1 MTIRPI
7 CAPRILKMNLE
18 KFADIAIGGGLWLV
32 GEVLAR
38 GRSMRGDFV
47 PDTRYVY
54 KPRHREAAIIEL
66 HAINENLRHRI
77 FTAGFLSLPDNGAQ
91 GTFQFLYE
99 TYAEMMHE
107 ALRIEWTRRYGKMID
122 VTDVT
127 KVRCAAAI
135 ELLHKL
141 APPR

>member
-1 MTIRPI
+1 MTIRPTY
-7 CAPRILKMNLE
+7 APRILKMKLE
-18 KFADIAIGGGLWLV
+18 KFADIAIDGGLWLV
-32 GEVLAR
+32 GEVLAQ

-77 FTAGFLSLPDNGAQ
+77 FVAGFLRLPDNGAQ
-91 GTFQFLYE
+91 GTFQCLCE
-99 TYAEMMHE
+99 THTAMLHE
-107 ALRIEWTRRYGKMID
+107 AFRIEWTRRHRKMID
-122 VTDVT
+122 VS
-127 KVRCAAAI
+127 KVRSTAAI

-141 APPR
+141 TPPR